1 MKDTEKDFFKLFSAH
16 GNFYGTLRKSVTE
29 AMAYSDP
36 RVLILIPE
44 AGLCYDYELRLSCW
58 KKWESLYVERGYRTI
73 PIETFIKHAYDAQP
87 IAGLGIKRQE
97 GENLIFFAP
106 LASDRIRQYNTL
118 IQKEI
123 RKQIN
128 L

>member
-1 MKDTEKDFFKLFSAH
+1 MLYWFRRFLSDKIIQDIYVSA
-16 GNFYGTLRKSVTE
+16 GLEVAE
-29 AMAYSDP
+29 AF
-36 RVLILIPE
+36 ILIPE